1 MIKYIY
7 TSLLD
12 VNEIIP
18 FEDRKLQMN
27 RERVEERW
35 STDEWYTKEH
45 LRHLTIVLPILQL
58 QTKLNMS
65 M

>member
-18 FEDRKLQMN
+18 FEDPKLQMN
-27 RERVEERW
+27 RERVEER
-35 STDEWYTKEH
+35 
-45 LRHLTIVLPILQL
+45 
-58 QTKLNMS
+58 
-65 M
+65 